1 MGNPECIPQTLQKLN
16 WQCYK
21 GQKTHEHLVEYS
33 TLGSIF
39 TWTGV
44 LSYVMFSKPSRNN
57 PYTFVLVSCLGL
69 NTGLA
74 HFRRENT
81 KTASRYSNMC
91 KKISL
96 AKGDYKECSSDYA
109 ESLARQKRDVD
120 LDASPY
126 AKMMYK
132 WKTRDVI
139 AHKKKN

>member
-1 MGNPECIPQTLQKLN
+1 MGNPECIPKALQKLN

-21 GQKTHEHLVEYS
+21 GQKAHEHLVEYS
-33 TLGSIF
+33 TLGSVF

-44 LSYVMFSKPSRNN
+44 FSCSMFGKPSLNN
-57 PYTFVLVSCLGL
+57 PYTFVLLGCLGL

-74 HFRRENT
+74 YFRRENT

-91 KKISL
+91 KKIAL
-96 AKGDYKECSSDYA
+96 AQGDYKECSSGYV
-109 ESLARQKRDVD
+109 EYLAGQKRDVD
-120 LDASPY
+120 VGASPY